1 MRILTFTTLFPN
13 SEQPWHG
20 IFVYRR
26 VAQLARRP
34 GNFVTVVAPVPYAPT
49 WSPVPRWRTTSSIS
63 SEELMGS
70 LTIYHPRYFVLP
82 KISMIFH
89 GLLMFAG
96 SMSLVRRLHKENRF
110 DCIDAHYVYPDGFA
124 AALLGK
130 KLGIPVIISARGTD
144 INVFPSF
151 KLIRPM
157 IRWTMQHSA
166 GAVGVCESL
175 TKAMLNLGALPNKTC
190 TIGNGVD
197 AELFTPVGRS
207 YARRQLSM
215 PEDSKIIVSVGNLV
229 PVKRHGVLISAF
241 AQLVSKYPQI
251 RLYLVGEGHLRK
263 KLEAQAKREG
273 LSGRVFFAG
282 RRPNEELKLWYGA
295 ADVSCLASSREG
307 WANVIL
313 ESLACGTPVVAT
325 SVGGAPEIIA
335 SSHLGILVEQSEE
348 SIARG
353 LQRALQQEWNR
364 ETLVRFA
371 RSRNWSVVAE
381 EVQNFLNARL
391 STERHS
397 VLKPNEV

>member
-1 MRILTFTTLFPN
+1 M
-13 SEQPWHG
+13 
-20 IFVYRR
+20 
-26 VAQLARRP
+26 
-34 GNFVTVVAPVPYAPT
+34 
-49 WSPVPRWRTTSSIS
+49 
-63 SEELMGS
+63 
-70 LTIYHPRYFVLP
+70 
-82 KISMIFH
+82 
-89 GLLMFAG
+89 
-96 SMSLVRRLHKENRF
+96 
-110 DCIDAHYVYPDGFA
+110 
-124 AALLGK
+124 
-130 KLGIPVIISARGTD
+130 
-144 INVFPSF
+144 
-151 KLIRPM
+151 
-157 IRWTMQHSA
+157 
-166 GAVGVCESL
+166 
-175 TKAMLNLGALPNKTC
+175 
-190 TIGNGVD
+190 D

-251 RLYLVGEGHLRK
+251 RLYLVGEGHFRK

-397 VLKPNEV
+397 VLKSNEV